1 MSAPDLAARTLRA
14 GAAYELVS
22 FDRLPPAEQL
32 LLAELRGDPG
42 FYGVLRPRADTGRT
56 VRAVDRDMA
65 LLWLSLQAPA
75 PLPFFAREGEDG
87 AGRRIA
93 ELVLDGVLEVE
104 DDDGRFVAGP
114 AALRLATAGDGAA
127 VDAGATASRL
137 GRLADAALRHAA
149 ALGDDDVE
157 RLAARLYAY
166 GRLPLTPAWARRLPD
181 RAAMLAHL
189 GAAPGGALH
198 RALGDGWRQAPD
210 SELGGWIAWTRS
222 RGAAR
227 PLRGGATHKLYVSP
241 LPDAVPDAVAAL
253 VDVLGRHDRARFKV
267 GADAAGVLRPD
278 KLVAYFEEVEALHAA
293 AAVLAERLAG
303 MPAHGVPFTAEIA
316 GDGLLSWGMDP
327 PREERVLAWQGYES
341 WRLWLVRRLAG
352 ALAAAAHDPDA
363 ADAARW
369 ARERLRWDGVDVDRW
384 TPSAALWRAA

>member
-1 MSAPDLAARTLRA
+1 MPAADLAARTFRA
-14 GAAYELVS
+14 GAAYDLVV
-22 FDRLPPAEQL
+22 FDRLAPEEQR
-32 LLAELRGDPG
+32 LLAELRDEPG
-42 FYGVLRPRADTGRT
+42 FYGVLRPREGTGRT
-56 VRAVDRDMA
+56 VRAVDRDTA
-65 LLWLSLQAPA
+65 LLWLTLQAPA
-75 PLPFFAREGEDG
+75 PLPFFARDADDG
-87 AGRRIA
+87 GSRRVA

-104 DDDGRFVAGP
+104 DDAGRFVAGP
-114 AALRLATAGDGAA
+114 AALSLAAGPAPA
-127 VDAGATASRL
+127 AGAPASRL

-157 RLAARLYAY
+157 AITTELYSY
-166 GRLPLTPAWARRLPD
+166 GRLPLTARWARRLPD
-181 RAAMLAHL
+181 RAATLAHL

-198 RALGDGWRQAPD
+198 AALADGWRQAPD
-210 SELGGWIAWTRS
+210 TEAGGWIAWTRT

-227 PLRGGATHKLYVSP
+227 SMRGAPTHKLYVSP
-241 LPDAVPDAVAAL
+241 LPAALPEAVAAL
-253 VDVLGRHDRARFKV
+253 VDVLGRQDRARFKV

-293 AAVLAERLAG
+293 ADLLAERLDG

-327 PREERVLAWQGYES
+327 PREARVLAWQGYES
-341 WRLWLVRRLAG
+341 WRLWLVRRLAA
-352 ALAAAAHDPDA
+352 ALAAAARDADA
-363 ADAARW
+363 ADPAVW

>member
-1 MSAPDLAARTLRA
+1 MTIPDLAARTLRA

-32 LLAELRGDPG
+32 LLAELRGEPG
-42 FYGVLRPRADTGRT
+42 FYGVLRPRAGTGRT
-56 VRAVDRDMA
+56 LRAVDRDTA

-75 PLPFFAREGEDG
+75 PLPHFAREGDDDP
-87 AGRRIA
+87 GRRVA

-114 AALRLATAGDGAA
+114 AALRLAAGADAARAGDAP
-127 VDAGATASRL
+127 TSRL
-137 GRLADAALRHAA
+137 DRLADAALRHAA

-157 RLAARLYAY
+157 RLTARLYGY
-166 GRLPLTPAWARRLPD
+166 GRLPLTPAWTRRLPD
-181 RAAMLAHL
+181 RAATLAHL
-189 GAAPGGALH
+189 GAASGGRLH

-210 SELGGWIAWTRS
+210 AELGGWIAWSRS

-227 PLRGGATHKLYVSP
+227 PARGGATHKLYVSP
-241 LPDAVPDAVAAL
+241 LPEHLPEAVAAL

-267 GADAAGVLRPD
+267 GADAAGALRPD
-278 KLVAYFEEVEALHAA
+278 KLVAYFEEVEALHATA
-293 AAVLAERLAG
+293 DLLVERLGG

-341 WRLWLVRRLAG
+341 WRLWLVRRLAA

-363 ADAARW
+363 DDPARW